1 MCYDVS
7 IFEGECFCVFGEEL
21 VEVYYYVDFCYFD
34 VEDVEVEV
42 FGFEEEFFFV
52 EEMYFLV
59 FFYVVLVNWVD
70 KYGGV
75 V

>member
-52 EEMYFLV
+52 E
-59 FFYVVLVNWVD
+59 D
-70 KYGGV
+70 GV
-75 V
+75 